1 MITQTVFAVGAYDNS
16 AVIDRN
22 RGSELV
28 ELTAIVAITRVK
40 RSGAYTYR

>member
-1 MITQTVFAVGAYDNS
+1 MITPTVFAVGAYDNR